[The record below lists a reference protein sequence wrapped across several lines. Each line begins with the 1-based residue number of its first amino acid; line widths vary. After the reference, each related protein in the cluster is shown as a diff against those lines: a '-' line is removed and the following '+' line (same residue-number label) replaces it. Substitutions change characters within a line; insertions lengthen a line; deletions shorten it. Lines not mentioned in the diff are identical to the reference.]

1 LQLAMHDEFTLRSGR
16 STDISKSSCLVVDFQ
31 TVNKTGGHESDET
44 KHTAENTAHSGD
56 ISK

>member
-1 LQLAMHDEFTLRSGR
+1 MHDEFTLRSGR